1 MYHDFYG
8 LTSDPFRLSPDHGFC
23 LRHPS
28 FSKAKAYMHF
38 AIEQAEGFVMI
49 TGSPGTGK
57 TTLIDDLLS
66 DVDGHEVTTAKL
78 VSSQLE
84 AEDMLLLVAY
94 NFGLNPSGAKKSTL
108 LMELQ
113 GMFASMLADG
123 KRPLLIIDEAQGLS
137 LEALEELRLLTNL
150 RIRGLPM
157 LQIFLVGQ
165 DKLRDL
171 VMDPRMEQVH
181 QRMIA
186 TCHLEPLDFRQ
197 TTAYVMHRL
206 KTVGWHGQP
215 RIRAHIFPVLYR
227 FSRGTPRRIN
237 LFMGRLL
244 LHGWL
249 EEKNILSDEDANT
262 VYDELKIEHLVPSYP
277 DQLLQD
283 GMQYDGSDL
292 NESLV
297 MPDQKLGAKLL
308 AKEKAASIPRSATAP
323 KTPVPGRS
331 RTKKKTGSR
340 IKTEPTPISKPKP
353 AAPASSTTEE
363 ETDLPKKRKRFWD
376 WFA

>member
-8 LTSDPFRLSPDHGFC
+8 LTSDPFRLSPDHSFC

-28 FSKAKAYMHF
+28 FSKAKAYMQF
-38 AIEQAEGFVMI
+38 AVERAEGFVMI
-49 TGSPGTGK
+49 TGRPGTGK
-57 TTLIDDLLS
+57 TTLIDDLIS
-66 DVDGHEVTTAKL
+66 DIDGHEVTTATL

-84 AEDMLLLVAY
+84 AEDMLLMVAY
-94 NFGLNPSGAKKSTL
+94 NFGLKPTGGHKATL

-113 GMFASMLADG
+113 GMFASMLVEG
-123 KRPLLIIDEAQGLS
+123 KRPLLIIDEAQGLPLS
-137 LEALEELRLLTNL
+137 ALEELRLLTNL
-150 RIRGLPM
+150 RNQGQPM

-165 DKLRDL
+165 EKLRDL

-197 TTAYVMHRL
+197 TAAYVMHRM
-206 KTVGWHGQP
+206 KTSGWQGRP

-249 EEKNILSDEDANT
+249 EEKEILSDRDANS
-262 VYDELKIEHLVPSYP
+262 VYEELKIEQLVSTHT
-277 DQLLQD
+277 DNLLQD
-283 GMQYDGSDL
+283 GLPYEKQDID
-292 NESLV
+292 ESLL
-297 MPDQKLGAKLL
+297 MPDQKIGAKLM
-308 AKEKAASIPRSATAP
+308 AKEQIPSHPHSAAAADIRTQGQTGAVPADSAWTKPTSMSNPQASAP
-323 KTPVPGRS
+323 S
-331 RTKKKTGSR
+331 
-340 IKTEPTPISKPKP
+340 P
-353 AAPASSTTEE
+353 ATLEE
-363 ETDLPKKRKRFWD
+363 EKVSPQKRKRFWG
-376 WFA
+376 WFG